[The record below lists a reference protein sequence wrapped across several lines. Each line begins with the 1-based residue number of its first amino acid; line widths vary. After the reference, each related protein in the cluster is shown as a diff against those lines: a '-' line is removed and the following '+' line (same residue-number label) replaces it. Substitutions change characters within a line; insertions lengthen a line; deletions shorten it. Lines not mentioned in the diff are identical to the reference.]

1 MADDT
6 RELLVHAGPGA
17 DAHSDVVA
25 VEEPLEIR
33 VDCNP
38 IGVTMRTPGADAAL
52 AVGFLF
58 AEGLLRVRTDV
69 MRVVVGPEG
78 GAGEARNTVNVL
90 PGPDAIEHLAGLQ
103 RRQTL
108 TTASCGV
115 CGRESIDDLRARCAP
130 VRPTALAWDTLHTA
144 VAALGEAQPLFARTG
159 GVHAASV
166 HDADGA
172 RLAAFEDI
180 GRHNAVDKAI
190 GTLWLREELDAAAL
204 LVVSGRASFEIVQ
217 KAVNAGIG
225 AVASVSAASS
235 LAVEL
240 AREMGVLLVGF
251 ARDGRGTVYAGA
263 ERLR

>member
-6 RELLVHAGPGA
+6 QEISVHAGPDTAVRG
-17 DAHSDVVA
+17 DLVA

-38 IGVTMRTPGADAAL
+38 VAVTMRTPGADAAL

-58 AEGLLRVRTDV
+58 AEGVLRARADV
-69 MRVVVGPEG
+69 VRVVEG
-78 GAGEARNTVNVL
+78 AGDGAGEGRNVVNVL
-90 PGPDAIEHLAGLQ
+90 PGPEALDALAGLRQ
-103 RRQTL
+103 RPTL
-108 TTASCGV
+108 TTSSCGV

-130 VRPTALAWDTLHTA
+130 VRPTPLAWATLHAA
-144 VAALGEAQPLFARTG
+144 VGTLGEVQPLFAQTG

-166 HDADGA
+166 HDAGGA
-172 RLAAFEDI
+172 RLAAFEDV

-190 GTLWLREELDAAAL
+190 GTLWLREELGSAAL